1 MSRRG
6 SELFEDFLYLS
17 RKDQIRRAIFARR
30 DFNVLPTDSAP
41 PTCLQSF
48 ERRFFCREARCIM
61 LCGHDA
67 AAVAVFA
74 LGARKDTLGET
85 RRPQKHFA
93 NSCDFDN
100 VYTDGNNHE

>member
-1 MSRRG
+1 MRRRRA
-6 SELFEDFLYLS
+6 ELFEDFLYLPGE
-17 RKDQIRRAIFARR
+17 DQIGRAVLPRR
-30 DFNVLPTDSAP
+30 DFHVLPTDSAT
-41 PTCLQSF
+41 PTCLQRF
-48 ERRFFCREARCIM
+48 ERRFFCCETGCIM

-74 LGARKDTLGET
+74 LGTRKDTLGKA
-85 RRPQKHFA
+85 RGAQKHFA